1 MAALVM
7 EESPEMP
14 LPHKKNVPPF
24 GHEETW
30 EDVVISDDLT
40 EGQMSQVRNLLYE
53 YCDVFSGKQN
63 LTNAATLTI
72 DTGGSS
78 PIRGVPY
85 RIPQRLEEKVNK

>member
-40 EGQMSQVRNLLYE
+40 EGQMSQVRNLLHE

-63 LTNAATLTI
+63 LTNVATLTI
-72 DTGGSS
+72 DTGG
-78 PIRGVPY
+78 
-85 RIPQRLEEKVNK
+85 